1 MKKRFYSTD
10 RFRVRG
16 DIRAGLYRSS
26 PVLLILIMIL
36 SLSACA
42 TPIGVN
48 KMEMREAYKSIRTN
62 ALNSD
67 SISADTTILLK
78 RYDLLKSFE
87 KDTATVIALLHE
99 KARQD
104 QRRDIL
110 FALAELSFYH
120 GESLRKKALSGN
132 PEAASDYFRVM
143 KATPGE
149 ERFFPP
155 DYYLMS
161 AIYAYQYLLSRGGED
176 SPGTYDH
183 RLQIAGDLYNRA
195 LVQSLATGKDDQ
207 LEFKSDIRRLPVGE
221 ITITFNKES
230 LGLPLEDFQFF
241 LPADDYAVRGLTV
254 RNRTAGLGSPL
265 IAVKKKTEK
274 LPRGQA
280 LPVTA
285 FLQVEGD
292 VNALSGKTARASL
305 GLYPIIEETE
315 ITVNG
320 RKIPLQTDSTTP
332 IAYQLN
338 DAPIWSLGLQSFLS
352 PGKQKSEL
360 FMIQPYQR
368 GRIPVVFVHGTA
380 SSPVWWGEMWNTLSA
395 DPILRKHYQFAFF
408 FYNSSLPVLSSASD
422 LRTILSDTISRFDPQ
437 GRDPALQQMVVVG
450 HSQGGL
456 LTKLSVVKPGNAL
469 WKSVSDKDFKDLN
482 TPPPIK
488 SMLRKWMF
496 FEPLP
501 FVKRVVY
508 IATPFRGS
516 FRAQGW
522 VRGIIQRIVSIPI
535 NILSL
540 PVDVVNRNPNV
551 ISDLLGQSKLPLKF
565 RSAMPTSVDGMS
577 PQNPV
582 LQTLAKMPVASGV
595 KAHSIIA
602 IDGDDVPPNGDDGV
616 VEYKSAQQD
625 GVESEY
631 IVRSSHSCQG
641 HPLTIEEVRRI
652 LLEHLE
658 SLSTTSGIGG

>member
-1 MKKRFYSTD
+1 MQQINYGSD
-10 RFRVRG
+10 RFQASADIGVR
-16 DIRAGLYRSS
+16 LYRSTQHLL
-26 PVLLILIMIL
+26 LLILIL
-36 SLSACA
+36 SLFACA

-48 KMEMREAYKSIRTN
+48 KMEMREAYNSIRTN
-62 ALNSD
+62 ALDSD
-67 SISADTTILLK
+67 SISVDTTILLK

-87 KDTATVIALLHE
+87 KDTAAVITLLHE

-104 QRRDIL
+104 QRQDIL
-110 FALAELSFYH
+110 FALAELSYFY
-120 GESLRKKALSGN
+120 GERLKKASHAEDSGQA
-132 PEAASDYFRVM
+132 PDYF
-143 KATPGE
+143 
-149 ERFFPP
+149 
-155 DYYLMS
+155 LMS
-161 AIYAYQYLLSRGGED
+161 SIYAYQYLLGQGGEG

-195 LVQSLATGKDDQ
+195 LALAFATGKEDQ
-207 LEFKSDIRRLPVGE
+207 LEFVEGVRRLPVGD
-221 ITITFNKES
+221 ILISINHDS
-230 LGLPLEDFQFF
+230 LGLPLSDFQIF
-241 LPADDYAVRGLTV
+241 LTADNYTVRGLTV
-254 RNRTAGLGSPL
+254 RNRTAGLGAPL

-274 LPRGQA
+274 MPRGQS

-285 FLQVEGD
+285 FLQMEGD
-292 VNALSGKTARASL
+292 VNTLSEKTAKASL
-305 GLYPIIEETE
+305 GLYSIIDETE

-320 RKIPLQTDSTTP
+320 RKVSLQTDSTTP

-338 DAPIWSLGLQSFLS
+338 DAPIWDLGLQSFLS

-395 DPILRKHYQFAFF
+395 DPVLRKHYQFAFF
-408 FYNSSLPVLSSASD
+408 FYNSSLPVVSSASD
-422 LRTILSDTISRFDPQ
+422 LRKILSDTISRFDPKGQ
-437 GRDPALQQMVVVG
+437 DPALQEMVVIG

-456 LTKLSVVKPGNAL
+456 LTKLSVVKPGDAL
-469 WKSVSDKDFKDLN
+469 WRLISDKDINDLN
-482 TPPPIK
+482 TPREMK

-522 VRGIIQRIVSIPI
+522 VRSLIQRIVSLPI

-540 PVDVVNRNPNV
+540 PMDIVNKNPNV
-551 ISDLLGQSKLPLKF
+551 IKDLLGQTKLPLEF
-565 RSAMPTSVDGMS
+565 RNKMPTSIDSMS

-602 IDGDDVPPNGDDGV
+602 IDGDEEPPNGDDGV

-625 GVESEY
+625 EVESEY
-631 IVRSSHSCQG
+631 IVRSFHSCQG

-652 LLEHLE
+652 LLEHLK
-658 SLSTTSGIGG
+658 SISQTSGVGVEQHGESITPR